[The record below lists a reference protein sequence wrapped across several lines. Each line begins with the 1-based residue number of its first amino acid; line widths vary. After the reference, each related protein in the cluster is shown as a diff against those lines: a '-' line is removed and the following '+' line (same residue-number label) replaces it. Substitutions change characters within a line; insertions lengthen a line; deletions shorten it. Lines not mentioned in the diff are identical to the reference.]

1 VKKTVAV
8 VLVTGAVVTVVLAR
22 KQIKATLLDLR
33 DQIAERILLSLDD
46 TGEDEGDEERRQR
59 IATTVGTAG

>member
-1 VKKTVAV
+1 MKKTVAV

-33 DQIAERILLSLDD
+33 DQIAERILQQY
-46 TGEDEGDEERRQR
+46 DEEKGHDAREQAEVDLVMKGENHR
-59 IATTVGTAG
+59 